1 MKSVEL
7 PSGRNAEVRLITG
20 KEERIF
26 FQNLQHERDDLLEQL
41 IAQCTVS
48 IDDKPVKVEDI
59 MALHRGDVMALLIA
73 IRQISVGDIVSDEF
87 TCPNSDCRNKNA
99 FDINLADIETEPL
112 LGSGEVALPS
122 GTMAVFDYP
131 SGKSSMRYKAL
142 TKQKKKALKILDFN
156 AFFMCRDL
164 TLDGEVAT
172 VERLDELTLMDRETL
187 FEAMKEV
194 GGPDI
199 RIELQCSECGEPWE
213 GDLVGLKRF
222 LFPKRAA

>member
-7 PSGRNAEVRLITG
+7 PSGKKAEVRLITG

-59 MALHRGDVMALLIA
+59 IVLHRGDVMALLIA
-73 IRQISVGDIVSDEF
+73 IRQISVGDIVADEF
-87 TCPNSDCRNKNA
+87 TCPRSDCRAKNA
-99 FDINLADIETEPL
+99 FEINLSDIETGPL
-112 LGSGEVALPS
+112 LGSGAVTLPS
-122 GTMAVFDYP
+122 GTVAAFDYP
-131 SGKSSMRYKAL
+131 SGRSSVRYKDL

-164 TLDGEVAT
+164 TLDGEAAT

-194 GGPDI
+194 GGPDVQVS
-199 RIELQCSECGEPWE
+199 LQCSECGEPWE
-213 GDLVGLKRF
+213 GELVGLKRF